1 MEDIK
6 QKAEEQVF
14 KRAFPYDEF
23 NINDYNDWAKEN
35 SEEAYRILLAIANDL
50 QNKLLI
56 KST

>member
-23 NINDYNDWAKEN
+23 NINDYNDGLRKIAKKHIE
-35 SEEAYRILLAIANDL
+35 YCL
-50 QNKLLI
+50 Q
-56 KST
+56 